1 MISPCMCI
9 FSKIQLLC
17 LLLLQCL
24 QVYLFPGLQ
33 VQRCYR
39 NSHSLGVAGS

>member
-24 QVYLFPGLQ
+24 QVYLFTGLQ

-39 NSHSLGVAGS
+39 DLRSLGVAGS